1 MHWRCE
7 HSFPSC
13 SLSPIG
19 NMEGLQEEVQHWI
32 EAVLGLEFTSDFHTF
47 LKDGVVLCRLM
58 NAVRPGTIK
67 KVNKSAIPAFQMDNI
82 TQFIRAL
89 REFGV
94 AEQDLFGTVD
104 LYDGRNL
111 QAVLRGLLSF
121 GRTIQRVVPE
131 FQGPTLG
138 VREVEKRTIVI
149 EESKLQ
155 EARAQPS
162 RLTMG
167 LSQDQLQL
175 DKAYPVSG
183 QKTEAADKQEARE

>member
-1 MHWRCE
+1 MAK
-7 HSFPSC
+7 
-13 SLSPIG
+13 
-19 NMEGLQEEVQHWI
+19 MEGLQEEVQRWI

-67 KVNKSAIPAFQMDNI
+67 KVNKSSLPAFQMDNI

-104 LYDGRNL
+104 LYEGRNL
-111 QAVLRGLLSF
+111 NAVLRGLLSF
-121 GRTIQRVVPE
+121 GRAIQRVAPE

-149 EESKLQ
+149 EESKMQ

-162 RLTMG
+162 RLTLG

-175 DKAYPVSG
+175 DRAFPVSG
-183 QKTEAADKQEARE
+183 QKAAAEKETPSRE